1 MDLATLQAQFEFVD
15 DWEERYRILISL
27 GKKLPDLPDEARIEE
42 NRVLGCQSQ
51 VWLIGEQDGDV
62 LRFRADSDA
71 ILVRGLIALALLVYD
86 GKTAAEIRDLDA
98 LDTFKKMGLGEHLSP
113 TRQSGFASM
122 VKRIHRIAESA

>member
-1 MDLATLQAQFEFVD
+1 MDLATLKTQFEFLD
-15 DWEERYRILISL
+15 DWEERYRLLIGL
-27 GKKLPDLPDEARIEE
+27 GKKLPALPDEARVEE

-98 LDTFKKMGLGEHLSP
+98 LATFKEMGLGEHLSP
-113 TRQSGFASM
+113 TRQNGFASM
-122 VKRIHRIAESA
+122 VKRIHRIADAA